1 MFRSAGRCGNGGSGR
16 TSPHSATPADKT
28 TAGRNDALQPFPTSC
43 ADEICQTTQPALGV
57 ARFASRAAGTS
68 QARGRTTHQTYLLPG
83 VRATVVA
90 SSDKAYGESDDLPYL
105 ETHRLEGTTPYDVSQ
120 VLRGLDLPDLQPA
133 LGVARLRLALR
144 EHLARGRTT
153 HARRSRRSSHRVTRP
168 TASRTISLTWKP
180 IVSREP
186 RPTTFPSPA
195 RT

>member
-1 MFRSAGRCGNGGSGR
+1 MTRPTAESDDLPYLETPSSRGTTPYDVSKSCADLICQTYNLHWELPVCVSRCGNIWLEAVR
-16 TSPHSATPADKT
+16 LT
-28 TAGRNDALQPFPTSC
+28 
-43 ADEICQTTQPALGV
+43 
-57 ARFASRAAGTS
+57 
-68 QARGRTTHQTYLLPG
+68 PG

-90 SSDKAYGESDDLPYL
+90 SSDKAYGESDDLRTWKPIVSR
-105 ETHRLEGTTPYDVSQ
+105 EPRPTTFPSPA
-120 VLRGLDLPDLQPA
+120 RTDLPDLQPA

-153 HARRSRRSSHRVTRP
+153 RPAFARRSSHRVTRP
-168 TASRTISLTWKP
+168 TASRTISRTWKP